1 MSDRT
6 RELDARQAV
15 LQQRCAAQRA
25 AVAHEVASIEA
36 RFGVVDRT
44 VVLARNTIL
53 HPAVLVAAAAAV
65 LFVGRMRGL
74 GLIGRVLLLT
84 TAARRLVVAARRF

>member
-6 RELDARQAV
+6 RELAERQAA

-36 RFGVVDRT
+36 RFQVVDRT
-44 VVLARNTIL
+44 VVLARSTIL
-53 HPAVLVAAAAAV
+53 HPAVLVAGAATV
-65 LFVGRMRGL
+65 LFVGRLRGFGLL
-74 GLIGRVLLLT
+74 GRLLLLAA
-84 TAARRLVVAARRF
+84 AARRLAAAARRL